1 MGNTRGGGVNILNDY
16 PPLIWSAIKCP
27 VLIICGEEDGTTPPG
42 GHVRMHRSIDHSEL
56 VIDPL
61 AGHFPNIETPEEYS
75 TAILAF
81 LDKVN

>member
-1 MGNTRGGGVNILNDY
+1 
-16 PPLIWSAIKCP
+16 
-27 VLIICGEEDGTTPPG
+27 
-42 GHVRMHRSIDHSEL
+42 MHRAIDHSEL
-56 VIDPL
+56 VIIPL